1 MKHITQHN
9 SRARRPLLSSRQDG
23 AVLVLGLVL
32 LLILTLIGV
41 STMQGSVFDEKMAGN
56 TRDRNFAFQASESA
70 LRDGELWLLNSSSE
84 PLSDVT
90 GSSGVWGLND
100 PGAGDWWE
108 NGGGPWGNTAPSVV
122 TLIGIDNIQAQ
133 PQRII
138 EYTRFVGDELDA
150 TTSGPPPGKAYYR
163 VTSKATGG
171 TDSAIVQLQSMY
183 SKRY

>member
-1 MKHITQHN
+1 MKAIAHSVGCSIPAQL
-9 SRARRPLLSSRQDG
+9 PGRQKG
-23 AVLVLGLVL
+23 AVLVLGLIL

-84 PLSDVT
+84 PLWDAT

-108 NGGGPWGNTAPSVV
+108 GGGPWGNGAPSVV
-122 TLIGIDNIQAQ
+122 TLTGIDNIQAQ

-138 EYTRFVGDELDA
+138 EYTRFVRDELDSP
-150 TTSGPPPGKAYYR
+150 TSGPPTGKVYYR